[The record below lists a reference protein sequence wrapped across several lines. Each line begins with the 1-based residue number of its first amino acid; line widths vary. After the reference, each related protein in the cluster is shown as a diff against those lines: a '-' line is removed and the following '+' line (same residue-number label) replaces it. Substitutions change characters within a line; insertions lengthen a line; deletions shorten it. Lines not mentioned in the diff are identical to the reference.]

1 MAKLKSKDDPEWS
14 SWKSSRLGHNE
25 VAENNAK
32 QKPCA
37 AKQSEAEEVNMVMYL
52 FNAQFSNSQ
61 SCCSSV
67 DAKQFGTFCT
77 GFVKSV

>member
-14 SWKSSRLGHNE
+14 SWKSSRLGHDE

-32 QKPCA
+32 QKPCT
-37 AKQSEAEEVNMVMYL
+37 AKQSGAEEVFGNVFVQCPIQKNAILL
-52 FNAQFSNSQ
+52 FVGWCLTIWYF
-61 SCCSSV
+61 
-67 DAKQFGTFCT
+67 FT

>member
-1 MAKLKSKDDPEWS
+1 
-14 SWKSSRLGHNE
+14 

-32 QKPCA
+32 QKQCA
-37 AKQSEAEEVNMVMYL
+37 AKQSEAEEVFGNYF
-52 FNAQFSNSQ
+52 FNAPFSNSQ

-67 DAKQFGTFCT
+67 GAKQFGTFCT

>member
-1 MAKLKSKDDPEWS
+1 
-14 SWKSSRLGHNE
+14 
-25 VAENNAK
+25 VAEINAK

-37 AKQSEAEEVNMVMYL
+37 AKQREDVIRNDL

-67 DAKQFGTFCT
+67 GAEQFGTFCT
-77 GFVKSV
+77 GFVTPYKCSVRNGFVEYNLD

>member
-1 MAKLKSKDDPEWS
+1 
-14 SWKSSRLGHNE
+14 

-32 QKPCA
+32 QKLCA
-37 AKQSEAEEVNMVMYL
+37 AKQSEAEEVFGKLKMYL

-67 DAKQFGTFCT
+67 GAEQFGTFCT

>member
-1 MAKLKSKDDPEWS
+1 MIKLEIQS
-14 SWKSSRLGHNE
+14 SRRLGHDKVE
-25 VAENNAK
+25 AEWK
-32 QKPCA
+32 TTPSRSRVA
-37 AKQSEAEEVNMVMYL
+37 AKQSEDVSVMYL

-67 DAKQFGTFCT
+67 GAEQFGTFCT